1 MSRPPDCHKWRPL
14 DSHLLHMLHKKIETF
29 SVDVFK
35 NESLTNYAVSTLEFL
50 IFLSIFVFCH
60 WGPKSPQI
68 LESHESVTFPFYP
81 SNRTKRWISLQT
93 FWKSLW
99 MSLFQF
105 PEMHTLSYRFICS
118 VELLFWENHLVLPFG
133 PIWVRNSPK
142 ILIFF
147 ICINLSVTSNRL
159 TSQMKV
165 LQKLY
170 LQQDQEIFLK

>member
-1 MSRPPDCHKWRPL
+1 
-14 DSHLLHMLHKKIETF
+14 
-29 SVDVFK
+29 
-35 NESLTNYAVSTLEFL
+35 
-50 IFLSIFVFCH
+50 
-60 WGPKSPQI
+60 
-68 LESHESVTFPFYP
+68 
-81 SNRTKRWISLQT
+81 
-93 FWKSLW
+93 

-159 TSQMKV
+159 TSRMKV

-170 LQQDQEIFLK
+170 LQQDQEFFFEIMISCRIFVSKHAICSYIFLSFFFGFRRPNSITGLSGWRAPIRGRICPQGPGDSNFWLYILYLEKDI